1 MDCLLEILRAFTSLF
16 VTIRRLTTPFRG
28 ISAYP
33 ALAASRSIPMHS
45 TWQTRHAEEF
55 KMNNSLSIHCKLR
68 KSQQGSSLIEVLI
81 TMLIVA
87 VGLLGAGGM
96 QIAST
101 RYQQTA
107 FMRSQAIVQAQFIA
121 EKIRANNAVVWN
133 AAAPDNEKYLAPDS
147 YAAAGTLPT
156 DPACGMTSGSTCTG
170 CNQGLARLA
179 AISGSLTG
187 GTRLNCCNYK
197 WWRDRSD
204 GANCRGNVAGKTRQR
219 S

>member
-1 MDCLLEILRAFTSLF
+1 
-16 VTIRRLTTPFRG
+16 
-28 ISAYP
+28 
-33 ALAASRSIPMHS
+33 MHS

-170 CNQGLARLA
+170 RQA
-179 AISGSLTG
+179 AIKDLRDWRQSVAALPGGRGSIVAITSG
-187 GTRLNCCNYK
+187 
-197 WWRDRSD
+197 
-204 GANCRGNVAGKTRQR
+204 GATDQMARTVVVMWQEKQDNEVDANAATVDTSCPVPPAVPAAAPAGVRCFAMVVAP
-219 S
+219 